1 MKPAQA
7 VSNYAILRFRPYA
20 ETEEFVNVGV
30 LVVCLQPCLLN
41 FLAEREMP
49 SRAKAL
55 FPKQNEQT
63 FAAALEALRLE
74 MERAK
79 AGACDPKS
87 VRMAFN
93 ETVRIRESV
102 FRFGE
107 VRTILTVTSP
117 PAQVAA
123 LCPTPTIPKSTH
135 PVPPWFRQKNALST
149 LPSSNPTFAPWT

>member
-1 MKPAQA
+1 MNPTQA
-7 VSNYAILRFRPYA
+7 VSNYSILRFRPYA

-30 LVVCLQPCLLN
+30 LVECQQPCLLQ

-49 SRAKAL
+49 ARAKAL

-79 AGACDPKS
+79 AGARDPKS

-107 VRTILTVTSP
+107 VRTILTTNPQQLAEELFARYVRMEAF
-117 PAQVAA
+117 AQQEAG
-123 LCPTPTIPKSTH
+123 
-135 PVPPWFRQKNALST
+135 
-149 LPSSNPTFAPWT
+149 FAIA

>member
-1 MKPAQA
+1 MNPTQA
-7 VSNYAILRFRPYA
+7 VSNYSILRFRPYA

-30 LVVCLQPCLLN
+30 LVECQQPCLLQ
-41 FLAEREMP
+41 FLAERAMP
-49 SRAKAL
+49 TRAKAL

-79 AGACDPKS
+79 AGARDPKS

-107 VRTILTVTSP
+107 VRTILTTNLQQLAEVLFARYVRMETS
-117 PAQVAA
+117 AQQEAG
-123 LCPTPTIPKSTH
+123 
-135 PVPPWFRQKNALST
+135 
-149 LPSSNPTFAPWT
+149 FAIA

>member
-107 VRTILTVTSP
+107 VRTILTVNPQQLAEELFARYVRMET
-117 PAQVAA
+117 PAPQITGLATA
-123 LCPTPTIPKSTH
+123 
-135 PVPPWFRQKNALST
+135 
-149 LPSSNPTFAPWT
+149 

>member
-107 VRTILTVTSP
+107 VRTILTVNP
-117 PAQVAA
+117 QQLAEELFARYVRMEIPAPQEAGLA
-123 LCPTPTIPKSTH
+123 T
-135 PVPPWFRQKNALST
+135 A
-149 LPSSNPTFAPWT
+149 